1 MALWS
6 TLVAHSDRPEEF
18 ARLMKGGIEGHT
30 VTEWEPGVYIVHGP
44 NAQQALNAL
53 ASRAGLKLFTRETD
67 FTDLKKSR

>member
-18 ARLMKGGIEGHT
+18 DRLMKEGIEGHE

-44 NAQQALNAL
+44 QPQEKLDAL
-53 ASRAGLKLFTRETD
+53 ASRSSLKVFTRETD
-67 FTDLKKSR
+67 IVDLEKHS